1 MTASRCATAR
11 AVRGVLCALSCE
23 RSDDMDLRDQF
34 PQTREVI
41 YLNTGTVGLC
51 PLPVVEALLE
61 RVRAFEVAGQL
72 GWGAAE
78 AAMNEGRARL
88 ASWLGAASDDL
99 ALTRNATDGTNL
111 VAAGIDWRPGD
122 EVLLSGEEHPSMELP
137 WHYLQQQGRIRLNR
151 FAVSADP
158 VATLAAAEA
167 ALTPR
172 TRLLATSH
180 VFSHSGNRAP
190 AAALVALCRARGV
203 LLHLDGAQAVG
214 QFPLDLTAL
223 GADFYTGNCHKWLLG
238 PKGTG
243 FLHIRP
249 ESREHLRPVFV
260 GAGSATS
267 FSPEA
272 GLTFPEGARRFEY
285 ATRDFAKYA
294 ALEPLMGWWEA
305 IGAPAAEARLRELA
319 AYARQRLEEVPGLTF
334 HTASAWEDS
343 SAMLTF
349 SRAGR
354 TTDELTT
361 YLWEQ
366 HRVLTRP
373 VSQWEAVRLS
383 TALFNTTDEIDRVAD
398 ALKRL

>member
-1 MTASRCATAR
+1 
-11 AVRGVLCALSCE
+11 LKD
-23 RSDDMDLRDQF
+23 SDAMDLRDQF
-34 PQTREVI
+34 PQTREAI

-61 RVRAFEVAGQL
+61 RVRAFEIAGLL

-78 AAMNEGRARL
+78 AAMNAGRARL
-88 ASWLGAASDDL
+88 AAWLGAAPDDL
-99 ALTRNATDGTNL
+99 VLTRNATDGTNL
-111 VAAGIDWRPGD
+111 VAAGIDWRPED

-151 FAVSADP
+151 FPVSPNPA
-158 VATLAAAEA
+158 AILAAAEA

-172 TRLLATSH
+172 TRLLAASH

-190 AAALVALCRARGV
+190 AEALVALCRARGV
-203 LLHLDGAQAVG
+203 LVHLDGAQAAG
-214 QFPLDLTAL
+214 QFPLDLTTL

-243 FLHIRP
+243 FLYIRP
-249 ESREHLRPVFV
+249 ESREQLRPVFV
-260 GAGSATS
+260 GAGSAAS
-267 FSPEA
+267 FSPVE
-272 GLTFPEGARRFEY
+272 GLTFPAGARRFEY

-294 ALEPLMGWWEA
+294 ALEPLLDWWEA
-305 IGAPAAEARLRELA
+305 IGAGPAEARLRELA
-319 AYARQRLEEVPGLTF
+319 AYARTRLAEIPGLTF
-334 HTASAWEDS
+334 HTAPAWEDS

-349 SRAGR
+349 SLPGR
-354 TTDELTT
+354 TTAEITR

-366 HRVLTRP
+366 HRALTRP
-373 VSQWEAVRLS
+373 VGQWEATRLS
-383 TALFNTTDEIDRVAD
+383 MALYNTFEEIDHVTK

>member
-1 MTASRCATAR
+1 
-11 AVRGVLCALSCE
+11 
-23 RSDDMDLRDQF
+23 MDLRDQF

-61 RVRAFEVAGQL
+61 RTRAFEVAGQL
-72 GWGAAE
+72 GWGPAE

-88 ASWLGAASDDL
+88 AAWLGAAPDDL
-99 ALTRNATDGTNL
+99 VLTRNATDGTNL
-111 VAAGIDWRPGD
+111 VTAGIDWRAWEGSSGPP

-137 WHYLQQQGRIRLNR
+137 WHYLRQQGRIRLNR
-151 FAVSADP
+151 FSVSADP
-158 VATLAAAEA
+158 AATLAAAEA

-190 AAALVALCRARGV
+190 AEALVALCRARGV
-203 LLHLDGAQAVG
+203 LLHLDGAQSVG
-214 QFPLDLTAL
+214 QFPLHLTAL

-243 FLHIRP
+243 FLYVRP

-260 GAGSATS
+260 GAGSAAS
-267 FSPEA
+267 FSPAA
-272 GLTFPEGARRFEY
+272 GLTFPESGRRFEY

-294 ALEPLMGWWEA
+294 ALAPLMAWWEQ
-305 IGAPAAEARLRELA
+305 IGALAAEARLRELS
-319 AYARQRLEEVPGLTF
+319 AYTRQRLAEVPGLTF
-334 HTASAWEDS
+334 HTAPAWEDS
-343 SAMLTF
+343 SAMVTF
-349 SRAGR
+349 SLAGH
-354 TTDELTT
+354 TTAELTT

-366 HRVLTRP
+366 YHALTRP
-373 VSQWEAVRLS
+373 VSEWEAIRLS
-383 TALFNTTDEIDRVAD
+383 TALFNTPEEIDRVVE
-398 ALKRL
+398 ALKRLE